1 MLQSESCGNVA
12 ADEENRNTSEPMTN
26 ASESILN
33 QQDGEEN
40 SMKSGP
46 TKPLLSLAN
55 TPATAQG
62 AEHPR
67 GSSSSLV
74 KWMLALPL
82 VPAAFVLAYPARH
95 ASAEPPPE
103 RPCEPTRFNWKPLSL
118 QVSGAL
124 LAAGAAHMAVGTLT
138 RSRSQPAAPSAPP
151 AATVATQPPLS
162 SRPPSS
168 TIAVVVSAVV
178 LMLTFG
184 IVLALLRRHWQDRR
198 VSGSRLSVFLNPAAI
213 PDRDRLLPI

>member
-1 MLQSESCGNVA
+1 MLQSESCENVA
-12 ADEENRNTSEPMTN
+12 ADEENRNTSEPMTS
-26 ASESILN
+26 ASESILD

-67 GSSSSLV
+67 GSSSSLA

-82 VPAAFVLAYPARH
+82 VPAAFVLAYY
-95 ASAEPPPE
+95 ASAEPTPE

-124 LAAGAAHMAVGTLT
+124 LAAGTAHMAVGAFT
-138 RSRSQPAAPSAPP
+138 RSRSQPAAPSAP
-151 AATVATQPPLS
+151 AAVTVATQPPLS
-162 SRPPSS
+162 SRSSSS
-168 TIAVVVSAVV
+168 TIAVAVSAVV

-198 VSGSRLSVFLNPAAI
+198 VSRSRLSVFLNPAAI